1 MAALRCL
8 AGFMRENIAINW
20 IVDEDRLFAD
30 MPIPPQIPVPRVAPA
45 APSSACPSIAV
56 NSATAPAAVVP
67 VELTS
72 KVNDTIACM
81 KGTESGHGRCIAL
94 VGELGRPGIACSIYA
109 RRPSTCGFSAWDADG
124 QPNPTCQRL
133 RTGLGLP
140 SLAPCRLSRPH
151 PAR

>member
-1 MAALRCL
+1 
-8 AGFMRENIAINW
+8 MRENIAIKW

-30 MPIPPQIPVPRVAPA
+30 MPDSPQNPCIACGACCAIFRV
-45 APSSACPSIAV
+45 SFYCGELSDGSGG
-56 NSATAPAAVVP
+56 VVP

-94 VGELGRPGIACSIYA
+94 EGELGRPGIACSIYS
-109 RRPSTCGFSAWDADG
+109 RRPSTCREFSAWDADG
-124 QPNPTCQRL
+124 QPNATCQRL

-140 SLAPCRLSRPH
+140 ALAPLPAEQAA